1 MKRALGILTLAVFVV
16 SLIAPRS
23 AAAAI
28 PDCSSGP
35 ATSVPAFAG
44 TMDHASDDCGHG
56 DCGHRDVGSC
66 LSMPGCMTG
75 TVAIRPGMA
84 LLVVPPELLVR
95 SAFPASHAG
104 DLYGAGPP
112 TPPPNLI

>member
-1 MKRALGILTLAVFVV
+1 MKRALGSLTLAVFVV

-23 AAAAI
+23 AAVAI
-28 PDCSSGP
+28 PDCPSGP
-35 ATSVPAFAG
+35 ATGVPAFAG
-44 TMDHASDDCGHG
+44 TMDHAADDCGH
-56 DCGHRDVGSC
+56 HDVGSC

-75 TVAIRPGMA
+75 TVAIGA
-84 LLVVPPELLVR
+84 ASVLLVVPPGLFVIN
-95 SAFPASHAG
+95 APPAPHAG